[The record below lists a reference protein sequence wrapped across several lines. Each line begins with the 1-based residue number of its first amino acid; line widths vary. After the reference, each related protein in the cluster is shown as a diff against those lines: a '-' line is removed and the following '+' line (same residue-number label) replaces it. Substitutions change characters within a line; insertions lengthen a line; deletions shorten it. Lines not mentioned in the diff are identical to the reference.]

1 MNITDSQKLQKEVVK
16 LKERQEIVGLVPT
29 MGALHQGHISLVNFA
44 FQHCDYVI
52 VSIFV
57 NPTQFNNAGDLKN
70 YPKNHD
76 ADYNL
81 LLNNN
86 AKTIVFSPSVEEVYG
101 ENVEAEEFDFGSIVQ
116 YMEGEFRSGHFNG
129 VGTIL
134 KRLFDIVKP
143 DKAFFGEKDY
153 QQLAL
158 VKKLVEITEQDVKVI
173 GCPTSRMESGLAE
186 SSRNFRLTDHQ
197 LSESSLIHE
206 SLQKA
211 KSAFHEGQDFRE
223 IKEMIQSDF
232 DKNQTLDLEYFEI
245 AEADSLVPVDT
256 KKNEK
261 SYRGFMA
268 AFAGEVRL
276 IDNILFK

>member
-16 LKERQEIVGLVPT
+16 LKEQQKIVGLVPT
-29 MGALHQGHISLVNFA
+29 MGALHRGHLSLVNFA
-44 FQHCDYVI
+44 FKHCDYVI

-158 VKKLVEITEQDVKVI
+158 VKKLVEITEQDVEVI

-197 LSESSLIHE
+197 LSESSLIYE

-211 KSAFHEGQDFRE
+211 KSAFHEGQDFQE
-223 IKEMIQSDF
+223 IKVMIKSDF

-276 IDNILFK
+276 IDNIAF

>member
-16 LKERQEIVGLVPT
+16 LKEQKHIVGLVPT
-29 MGALHQGHISLVNFA
+29 MGALHQGHLSLVNFA
-44 FQHCDYVI
+44 FQHCDYII

-70 YPKNHD
+70 YPKNHA
-76 ADYNL
+76 ADYDL

-86 AKTIVFSPSVEEVYG
+86 PNTIVFSPSVEEVYG
-101 ENVEAEEFDFGSIVQ
+101 ERVEAEEFDFGSIVA
-116 YMEGEFRSGHFNG
+116 YMEGEFRTGHFNG

-143 DKAFFGEKDY
+143 HKAFFGEKDY

-158 VKKLVEITEQDVKVI
+158 VKKLVQITGQDVEII

-186 SSRNFRLTDHQ
+186 SSRNFRLSQSQ
-197 LSESSLIHE
+197 LDKASLIHE
-206 SLQKA
+206 TLQKA
-211 KSAFHEGQDFRE
+211 KKAFHDGQDVE
-223 IKEMIQSDF
+223 AIKKIVHENFENQS
-232 DKNQTLDLEYFEI
+232 TLDLEYFEI
-245 AEADSLVPVDT
+245 AEAESLLPVHHIDE
-256 KKNEK
+256 NK

-268 AFAGEVRL
+268 AFAGDVRL
-276 IDNILFK
+276 IDNIAF